1 MNRRQFL
8 EYGTATAAAMVL
20 GETATEPARLDVT
33 THRVALT
40 AMPSV
45 SLALVQ
51 ISDLH
56 LPYYGRHQRRI
67 VTEAVANNPDVIVF
81 TGDSI
86 DRNDKLGVLDEFLS
100 ALVPS
105 IPKFAILGN
114 WEYWSDID
122 VRIIGRMYERHGV
135 EMLVNRSTPFS
146 AHGKSLRIVGFD
158 DLVTGNPDVRSALS
172 DNSPVDAELLL
183 AHCPQQRNSL
193 KGRTSLMLSGHT
205 HGGQISMF
213 GYSAYLPRGS
223 GGYSRGWYGAP
234 KPSGEDN
241 TVRIAGVGPIPSEG
255 PGDEALPPMYVS
267 RGLGTSLVSARFCSI
282 PELSRFELLI

>member
-122 VRIIGRMYERHGV
+122 VRIIG
-135 EMLVNRSTPFS
+135 
-146 AHGKSLRIVGFD
+146 
-158 DLVTGNPDVRSALS
+158 PDVRAARGG
-172 DNSPVDAELLL
+172 DAGEPLDTVFRSWKVA
-183 AHCPQQRNSL
+183 AHRGIRRPRN
-193 KGRTSLMLSGHT
+193 RQSGC
-205 HGGQISMF
+205 
-213 GYSAYLPRGS
+213 A
-223 GGYSRGWYGAP
+223 
-234 KPSGEDN
+234 
-241 TVRIAGVGPIPSEG
+241 
-255 PGDEALPPMYVS
+255 
-267 RGLGTSLVSARFCSI
+267 
-282 PELSRFELLI
+282 